1 MLFLYIAVIS
11 CTSLNTISNGMVA
24 YSPDSLDFGT
34 TATYT
39 CLEGYFLE
47 GTSTRTCIGDG
58 SGISG
63 NWNGVAPVCSGES
76 SAIVIHRM
84 QDILF
89 EEYKFEHLSQS
100 HSPLFFPLRQIDY
113 YLLNKFFSA

>member
-58 SGISG
+58 SGSSG

-89 EEYKFEHLSQS
+89 EEHKF
-100 HSPLFFPLRQIDY
+100 
-113 YLLNKFFSA
+113 